1 MNLEGR
7 LDRLRKEQESQL
19 FKKQSKA
26 MLLDYVLNN
35 QKLSDALS
43 SLSDRLNRGELEALG
58 ALENLQNILD
68 DLV

>member
-1 MNLEGR
+1 
-7 LDRLRKEQESQL
+7 
-19 FKKQSKA
+19 

-43 SLSDRLNRGELEALG
+43 SLSDRLNKGELEALG